1 MTTDEDEVI
10 SQHPID
16 RLLRELIA
24 APRPVTEA
32 ERRAIVE
39 HIATAEF
46 NRNGVTTEDQIRG
59 LTDLGRVVRSWD
71 DSLFVH
77 LVRRVV
83 VRRQWQVGTTPEM
96 YLDDLH
102 RIVLHTEAVVYL
114 GRTDELP
121 TVLIVAP
128 TLLTVEH
135 QGPRLQTWAVV
146 VYAPVRG
153 TLVSG
158 YQARRPPLFVGSWR
172 LQ

>member
-1 MTTDEDEVI
+1 MSDSEAAA
-10 SQHPID
+10 SQHPVD
-16 RLLRELIA
+16 RLLREL
-24 APRPVTEA
+24 VTEPRLVSNA

-39 HIATAEF
+39 HIASAEF
-46 NRNGVTTEDQIRG
+46 NRNGVTTESQVRG
-59 LTDLGRVVRSWD
+59 LTYLGRMVQPWD

-77 LVRRVV
+77 LVRRVI
-83 VRRQWQVGTTPEM
+83 VRRQWEAGTTPEM

-102 RIVLHTEAVVYL
+102 RIVLHPEAVVRL
-114 GRTDELP
+114 GIAEELP
-121 TVLIVAP
+121 AVQIIAP
-128 TLLTVEH
+128 TLLAVEH
-135 QGPRLQTWAVV
+135 RGPRFQPWAVV